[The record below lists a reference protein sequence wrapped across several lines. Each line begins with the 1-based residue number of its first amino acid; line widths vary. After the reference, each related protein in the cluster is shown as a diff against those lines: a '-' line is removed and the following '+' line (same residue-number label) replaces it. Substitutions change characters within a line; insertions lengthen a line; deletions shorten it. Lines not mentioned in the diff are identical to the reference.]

1 MSTNSVLSTYMALR
15 RKIALLRGQAMK
27 DSEFGHNQISILYR
41 LSLSNATLS
50 ELVEYALSD
59 KASTSRTVNLLEKG
73 GLIKKVVDETDRRVV
88 NIELTA
94 KGRSRAK
101 KAGQI
106 RQAIANK
113 LDEGLT
119 SSERKQFKIL
129 VDKILEHI

>member
-1 MSTNSVLSTYMALR
+1 
-15 RKIALLRGQAMK
+15 MK